1 MAQLFGTPR
10 ITSMFK
16 PIGERCATAPPLSG
30 EAASKS
36 RGQDVDV
43 ESDEDSDDADY
54 QPPAKIGLPRD
65 MRNMNDDQGQSLQ
78 SALEELEKDQHV
90 TPTQQG
96 VIFDHFRK
104 FAT

>member
-1 MAQLFGTPR
+1 MPETGFSRANTYKKKAKLTAAAEMAQLFGTPR

-65 MRNMNDDQGQSLQ
+65 MRNMNDDQG
-78 SALEELEKDQHV
+78 H
-90 TPTQQG
+90 
-96 VIFDHFRK
+96 
-104 FAT
+104 